1 MYIPARQRTLFRARF
16 ARKRRP
22 CFSSTSLNVSRL
34 NVDMVVKAP
43 STPTVRNSLDDSG
56 RALDLSALKVMI
68 LNVKEPRMLTPRVP
82 MGNLADPW
90 MAVDSINLNTA
101 PMKPPSP
108 TYSKAYTFF
117 APDAP
122 IFGGIWYKPVYL
134 PAPMD
139 GIYF

>member
-1 MYIPARQRTLFRARF
+1 MYIPARQRMLFRARF

-22 CFSSTSLNVSRL
+22 CFSSTSLNVLRL

-43 STPTVRNSLDDSG
+43 STPTARNSLDDSG
-56 RALDLSALKVMI
+56 RALDLSAPKVMR

-90 MAVDSINLNTA
+90 MAVDSMNLNTA

-108 TYSKAYTFF
+108 T
-117 APDAP
+117 
-122 IFGGIWYKPVYL
+122 
-134 PAPMD
+134 
-139 GIYF
+139 